1 MYKFMYK
8 RKVDL
13 GSNNIENR
21 HIIKNKVQDIVHL
34 MQQNDINH
42 APTMINLQGNEY
54 IIMV

>member
-1 MYKFMYK
+1 MYK
-8 RKVDL
+8 RRVDL